1 MGKFLYYSFLFFV
14 GFSLCA
20 VLFSLSIIW
29 KFGNDLPDYRYLQS
43 YQTKAMSRVYSAS
56 DNIIEEY
63 AEEKR
68 VFVPYEAIPENLI
81 NAFIVTEDKNF
92 FKHDGIDF
100 KGITRATITNIK
112 NIISGKRLV
121 GASTITQQV
130 AKNFLLTNEVSIDRK
145 IKEALLALR
154 IERTLTKEKILELYL
169 NEIFLGFRSYGIV
182 VAAKNYFNKSL
193 DDLKISEI
201 AFLAGLPKG
210 PNNYH
215 PIKKYDSAV
224 NRRNY
229 VLSRMFE
236 EGIIS
241 KSDFYKGINTK
252 LIVDSYSSKKLV
264 KAHYFSEE
272 VRKIAI
278 DKFSKKSLYNEGLYI
293 LSTLDEELQTT
304 ARRCPT
310 KGLLEYDKRQGW
322 RGRISKIDNEH
333 INNKWFTELKSLNLD
348 NKNIN
353 DYGVILGFNN
363 DKINIGLLDGS
374 EGTLD
379 IKESSWILKNKNEEQ
394 ININSFKNEIL
405 NIGDVLLLKKSSKFD
420 FNNISYKIHQIPN
433 VNGGIVAIDAFTGK
447 VLALVGG
454 YDFNKSK
461 FNRVTQ
467 AQRQAGSAFKP
478 FVYLAAL
485 ENGMSPSSLILD
497 SPLVIDQGPGLSEWI
512 PKNYTGEYYG
522 LSTLRTGLEKSRNVM
537 TVRLANTIG
546 IDKIVEV
553 AKRFN
558 IGDYPSQLATALG
571 AGETNLLSL
580 TAAYASF
587 VNGGRLIEP
596 KFIETIHDR
605 YGNIIHSRE
614 KRLCK
619 ICKNEFAVDDIF
631 KQSDSPVTVTS
642 SDNAFQIAWM
652 LNGVIKNGTGKSLSK
667 INDYIG
673 GKTGT
678 TNDNKDAWFIGFSS
692 NLVVGVYVGHDLPSS
707 LGDKETG
714 GKVSAPIWGNF
725 MKKALKKY
733 PSHPFK
739 IPKNIEMV
747 KIDAGSGL
755 LPSDRSKRTV
765 YEAFITGTAPIE
777 SDIMPNG
784 NIIDLKSLDDK
795 IY

>member
-1 MGKFLYYSFLFFV
+1 MRKFLYYLFICFI
-14 GFSLCA
+14 GFSSCA
-20 VLFSLSIIW
+20 ALFSLSVLW
-29 KFGNDLPDYRYLQS
+29 DVGNDLPDYRYLQS
-43 YQTKAMSRVYSAS
+43 YQTKAMSRVYSDS

-100 KGITRATITNIK
+100 KGITRAAITNIK
-112 NIISGKRLV
+112 NLISKKRLV

-169 NEIFLGFRSYGIV
+169 NEIFLGYRSYGIV

-210 PNNYH
+210 PNNYN
-215 PIKKYDSAV
+215 PIKKYDAAI

-229 VLSRMFE
+229 VLSRMLE

-241 KSDFYKGINTK
+241 KSDFYKGINED
-252 LIVDSYSSKKLV
+252 LVVDNYSSKKPL

-272 VRKIAI
+272 VRKIVI

-293 LSTLDEELQTT
+293 LSTLDEDLQKI
-304 ARRCPT
+304 AEDALLE
-310 KGLLEYDKRQGW
+310 GLLEYDKRQGW
-322 RGRISKIDNEH
+322 RGRVSKIDQFD
-333 INNKWFTELKSLNLD
+333 INNKWFPALKSLNLD
-348 NKNIN
+348 NKSSSY
-353 DYGVILGFNN
+353 YGVILSFNN
-363 DKINIGLLDGS
+363 DKISIGLLDGS
-374 EGTLD
+374 KGSLD
-379 IKESSWILKNKNEEQ
+379 IEESSWVFTNKNEEQ
-394 ININSFKNEIL
+394 INSTNFKNEIL
-405 NIGDVLLLKKSSKFD
+405 NIGDVLLFQKSSKFD
-420 FNNISYKIHQIPN
+420 SNNILYKLHQIPT

-447 VLALVGG
+447 VFALVGG
-454 YDFNKSK
+454 YDFNNSK

-497 SPLVIDQGPGLSEWI
+497 SPLVIDQGPGLTEWI

-546 IDKIVEV
+546 IEKIVDV

-558 IGDYPSQLATALG
+558 IGEYPSQLATALG
-571 AGETNLLSL
+571 AGETSLLNL

-587 VNGGRLIEP
+587 VNGGKLIKP

-605 YGNIIHSRE
+605 YGNIIYSRE
-614 KRLCK
+614 NSECN
-619 ICKNEFAVDDIF
+619 ICANEFADSNIF
-631 KQSDSPVTVTS
+631 KQSESPAIVTS

-692 NLVVGVYVGHDLPSS
+692 NLVVGVYVGHDLPLS

-714 GKVSAPIWGNF
+714 GKVSAPIWGSF

-733 PSHPFK
+733 PSYPFK

-747 KIDAGSGL
+747 KIDAVSGL
-755 LPSDRSKRTV
+755 LPSERSKRTV
-765 YEAFITGTAPIE
+765 YEAFITGTAPLE
-777 SDIMPNG
+777 TDILPNG
-784 NIIDLKSLDDK
+784 KVIDLKSLDDR